1 MDTNVLFSE
10 ANLLQQKNYKN
21 LPSTTIKIPSLSLSA
36 RNSPISNKR
45 HRYNLSTAS
54 LASYSSQTN
63 NNYANIMDSLDMDS
77 LEDMLRKVC
86 VY

>member
-1 MDTNVLFSE
+1 MDTTILFSE
-10 ANLLQQKNYKN
+10 ANLLQQKNNKN
-21 LPSTTIKIPSLSLSA
+21 LPSTTIKIPSLSA